1 MNSKIRHY
9 AKQHG
14 VKLWQLAEQLNMHD
28 YQLSKRLRHRLD
40 ENEIQHMIDLI
51 DQIEAEGDKKYEDSE

>member
-14 VKLWQLAEQLNMHD
+14 VKLWQLAEKMNLHD
-28 YQLSKRLRHRLD
+28 YQLSKRLRHKLD
-40 ENEIQHMIDLI
+40 ENEAQHMIDLI
-51 DQIEAEGDKKYEDSE
+51 DQIEAEGDKKNEDCE

>member
-14 VKLWQLAEQLNMHD
+14 VKLWQLAEKLNMHD
-28 YQLSKRLRHRLD
+28 YQLSKRLRHRLAED
-40 ENEIQHMIDLI
+40 ETNHMIDLI
-51 DQIEAEGDKKYEDSE
+51 NQIAEEGDKQNEDSE